1 MFRFKTQAFNH
12 SDCCLVQDVSHQR
25 WLLRATLP
33 TLYFRSCDL
42 GEAVQLVTMKSEI
55 QHENIKQLQRA
66 VRSAFGDKV
75 PQKGALVDVV
85 QVGGRH
91 RGKHSNDMELVLDA
105 LRKARKGQGHPL
117 ASSFMEACRRNCS
130 CERPELPFTITKEL
144 NSFAVVKEYIVK
156 LDDRCVPVCQCSHQ
170 CSC

>member
-1 MFRFKTQAFNH
+1 MSSNRYYKCIRLLQARTAIPLDDDIFRFKTQAFNH

-42 GEAVQLVTMKSEI
+42 GEAVQLVTMKSDI

-66 VRSAFGDKV
+66 VRSAFGDRL

-91 RGKHSNDMELVLDA
+91 QQSVL
-105 LRKARKGQGHPL
+105 
-117 ASSFMEACRRNCS
+117 NC
-130 CERPELPFTITKEL
+130 
-144 NSFAVVKEYIVK
+144 NS
-156 LDDRCVPVCQCSHQ
+156 
-170 CSC
+170 